1 MLIHLLRRTPRYIKL
16 CNDFTIDSLIFPCQV
31 LSCTNVGTCDV
42 YECAVP
48 SGIDKDIASILNINF
63 SLDKTKAEASETEDT
78 YKVITS
84 LCTMG
89 HDR

>member
-1 MLIHLLRRTPRYIKL
+1 M
-16 CNDFTIDSLIFPCQV
+16 IDSLIFPCQV